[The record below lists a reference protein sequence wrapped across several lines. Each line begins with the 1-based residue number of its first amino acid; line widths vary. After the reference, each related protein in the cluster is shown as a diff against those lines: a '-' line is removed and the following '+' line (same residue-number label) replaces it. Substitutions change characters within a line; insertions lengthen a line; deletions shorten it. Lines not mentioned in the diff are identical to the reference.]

1 MGLCGPAPADHPER
15 KEVNAHMLEVLK
27 GLLLRDERGKLYEYG
42 LLIALFVL
50 LGGGV
55 VIGLYVQS
63 TGVMEAVPEIF
74 FEILAET
81 QYGH

>member
-1 MGLCGPAPADHPER
+1 
-15 KEVNAHMLEVLK
+15 MLEVLK